1 MPRQDL
7 ESRLAEITREFVTRL
22 VHEIRN
28 ASFAE
33 VAALP
38 DHGNHSAGAAHTP
51 AARAPSN
58 KSKDAAALAGPKGR
72 RTRRSAEGRAEV
84 GERVLAALERAGKP
98 LGVRDIA
105 DAVGLSPDALAAPLK
120 ELRTSGRLRKHG
132 DKRATKYSA
141 A

>member
-33 VAALP
+33 VAGLP
-38 DHGNHSAGAAHTP
+38 DHGNHSAAAAHTP
-51 AARAPSN
+51 AARAPGH
-58 KSKDAAALAGPKGR
+58 KSRDAAAPKGR

-84 GERVLAALERAGKP
+84 GERVLTALERAGKP

-120 ELRTSGRLRKHG
+120 DLRTSGRLRKHG
-132 DKRATKYSA
+132 DKRATRYSA

>member
-1 MPRQDL
+1 MPRHDL

-38 DHGNHSAGAAHTP
+38 DGASAPVASP
-51 AARAPSN
+51 RAPVRP
-58 KSKDAAALAGPKGR
+58 LAKAKTAVGGR
-72 RTRRSAEGRAEV
+72 RSRRSAAGRAEV
-84 GERVLAALERAGKP
+84 GEQILAALAREAKP
-98 LGVRDIA
+98 VGVRELA
-105 DAVGLSPDALAAPLK
+105 GSLGLTPEALAAPLRD
-120 ELRTSGRLRKHG
+120 LRTAGRIKKHG

-141 A
+141 S

>member
-1 MPRQDL
+1 MARQDL
-7 ESRLAEITREFVTRL
+7 EARLAEITREFVTRL

-38 DHGNHSAGAAHTP
+38 PDGAP
-51 AARAPSN
+51 AVFAPRAPLRPVV
-58 KSKDAAALAGPKGR
+58 KARPDKRATR
-72 RTRRSAEGRAEV
+72 VRRSAAGRAEV
-84 GERVLAALERAGKP
+84 GEQIVAALSKGGKP
-98 LGVRDIA
+98 MGVRELA
-105 DAVGLSPDALAAPLK
+105 DAVGLSADALAAPLRD
-120 ELRTSGRLRKHG
+120 LRSAGRIKKHG